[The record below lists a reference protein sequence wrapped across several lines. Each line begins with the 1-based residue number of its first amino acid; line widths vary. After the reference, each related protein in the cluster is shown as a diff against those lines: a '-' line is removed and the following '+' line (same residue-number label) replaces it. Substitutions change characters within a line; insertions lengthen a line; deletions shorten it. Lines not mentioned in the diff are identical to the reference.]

1 MVTEA
6 VVKSTTGPI
15 RVVAV
20 SGLPD
25 VRKILAADP
34 GLTFVQSSGDAE
46 EALAVAQGLAPCVLI
61 LNGDALAALKPG
73 RVATL
78 LERDVRTIVLLPNPD
93 DRTTIELVRTG
104 YAGVLGVLNKK
115 RLLKKAIRAVASG
128 EIWASRRLLSELV
141 RDRTLSSTRVTS
153 ARAPHK
159 MTPREAEI
167 LELITQGCTNREIA
181 ESLFVTRE
189 TVRWHE
195 RRLYS
200 KLGIRDRGILFEKHN
215 KRLPSRQPS
224 PVQRTLL
231 KSTS

>member
-73 RVATL
+73 RVVTL
-78 LERDVRTIVLLPNPD
+78 LQRDVRTIVLLPNPD
-93 DRTTIELVRTG
+93 DQMTIDLLGLG
-104 YAGVLGVLNKK
+104 YAGVLGVFNKK

-141 RDRTLSSTRVTS
+141 RNRTLSGTRVTS
-153 ARAPHK
+153 SQAPNK
-159 MTPREAEI
+159 MTPRETEI
-167 LELITQGCTNREIA
+167 LELIVEGRTNREIA